1 MRGFTI
7 KFKKSKLLTFLAI
20 VCISFSAAGENS
32 EDPNKPEDPNMPPV
46 TRTTSDLE
54 QRLSKEISV
63 DFRDTPI
70 DDVIRIIAE
79 QADLD
84 IVKSPGVT
92 GNVTVTLT
100 NIPLKEALN
109 NILSIH
115 GFTYILTGN
124 MIRIVTSEEALQKP
138 EILQTKTFEIVYAD
152 VAEIVKALEKFR
164 SPQGSVSSIQGTSH
178 IIVTDTETKINE
190 ITTLINKIDRIT
202 PQILVEARIYDITS
216 RDRLDLGIKWE
227 AGRNTTYNANGN
239 PDITT
244 RTDPFL
250 TGSFDGTTAKTE
262 STTGELRVGWLN
274 PSINVDF
281 LLKAQKENVN
291 AKLLANPRILVLDNE
306 TANIKIVSEI
316 PYQELQETSAG
327 GSIGTTAFRE
337 VGVELDVTPHLASRD
352 EMIRLHLKPVFSV
365 VTGEVQV
372 AGVGV
377 SYPQPVV
384 DRREATTTL
393 LIKNG
398 LTVVLGGLRK
408 RETSRQINKIPILGD
423 LPLIGFLFRFEGEE
437 TITSELVVFITPSI
451 VHQPVMTQDEHKAYK
466 VTDIPGPQ
474 PESTRA
480 ETAETDGKSGK

>member
-1 MRGFTI
+1 MRGFTE
-7 KFKKSKLLTFLAI
+7 KFKKLKFLTFFAV
-20 VCISFSAAGENS
+20 VCISFSVTIAAEEDS
-32 EDPNKPEDPNMPPV
+32 EDPNEQSVIADVSN
-46 TRTTSDLE
+46 DLE
-54 QRLSKEISV
+54 QRLSKKISV
-63 DFRDTPI
+63 EFRNTPI
-70 DDVIRIIAE
+70 DDVIRIIAD

-84 IVKSPGVT
+84 IVKSPQVT
-92 GNVTVTLT
+92 GEVTVTLT
-100 NIPLKEALN
+100 DIPLREALN

-115 GFTYILTGN
+115 GFTYVLTEN
-124 MIRIVTSEEALQKP
+124 MVRIVTSEEVTEKP
-138 EILQTKTFEIVYAD
+138 EILKTKTFEIVYAD
-152 VAEIVKALEKFR
+152 VTEIVKALEKFR

-178 IIVTDTETKINE
+178 IIVTDTESKINE
-190 ITTLINKIDRIT
+190 ITVLISKIDRIT

-216 RDRLDLGIKWE
+216 KDRLDLGIEWE
-227 AGRNTTYNANGN
+227 AGRNTTYGATGE
-239 PDITT
+239 PAITS
-244 RTDPFL
+244 RSDPFI
-250 TGSFDGTTAKTE
+250 TGGFDGTIAKTE
-262 STTGELRVGWLN
+262 STTGGLRVGWLN

-281 LLKAQKENVN
+281 LIKAQKENVD

-316 PYQELQETSAG
+316 PYQELQESSAG
-327 GSIGTTAFRE
+327 GSVGTTAFRE

-408 RETSRQINKIPILGD
+408 KETTRQINKIPILGD

-451 VHQPVMTQDEHKAYK
+451 VHQPVMTQEEHKAYK
-466 VTDIPGPQ
+466 VTDFEGPQ
-474 PESTRA
+474 A
-480 ETAETDGKSGK
+480 EPTKAEAGENPGNSGK

>member
-1 MRGFTI
+1 MIGFTG
-7 KFKKSKLLTFLAI
+7 KFKKSKLLTFLAL
-20 VCISFSAAGENS
+20 VCISSLAAAAGGENS
-32 EDPNKPEDPNMPPV
+32 EDPNKPEDSNIPPV
-46 TRTTSDLE
+46 TEITNDLE
-54 QRLSKEISV
+54 QRLSKKISV
-63 DFRDTPI
+63 EFRDTPI

-84 IVKSPGVT
+84 IVKSPNVT

-100 NIPLKEALN
+100 NIPLREALN

-124 MIRIVTSEEALQKP
+124 MIRIVTSEEMLQKP

-152 VAEIVKALEKFR
+152 VAQIVNALEKFK
-164 SPQGSVSSIQGTSH
+164 SPQGSVSSIQGTSY

-190 ITTLINKIDRIT
+190 ITTLISKIDRIT

-216 RDRLDLGIKWE
+216 RDRLDLGIEWE
-227 AGRNTTYNANGN
+227 AGRNTTYNASGN
-239 PDITT
+239 PTAG
-244 RTDPFL
+244 RTDPFI
-250 TGSFDGTTAKTE
+250 TGGFNGTIAKTE
-262 STTGELRVGWLN
+262 STSGDLRVGWLN
-274 PSINVDF
+274 PSIDVDI

-337 VGVELDVTPHLASRD
+337 VGVELDVTPHLATRD

-372 AGVGV
+372 AGVGI

-408 RETSRQINKIPILGD
+408 KETTKQINKIPVLGD

-437 TITSELVVFITPSI
+437 TITSELVVFITPYI

-466 VTDIPGPQ
+466 VTEIRGPK

-480 ETAETDGKSGK
+480 ETAAADGK